1 VEFRLLGPLEV
12 HEEGRVLQ
20 VGGQKR
26 RALLAL
32 LLLHANEVVSS
43 DRLIEEIWGEEPPG
57 SASVALQGHVSRLR
71 KVLLRPAG
79 KDAPA
84 LITRPPGYVLEL
96 VPDQLDL
103 RRFERLRHEGSTA
116 LAEGDPARAASLFEE
131 ALALWRG
138 PALADVAYE
147 RFAQVE
153 AARLEELRL
162 ATVEERID
170 ADLAL
175 GRHTDLVPE
184 LELLVTEHRFRE
196 GFSRQFMLALY
207 RSGRQAEALDAYQQ
221 ARRALVDELGIEPG
235 QPLRDLEQ
243 AILQQDPA
251 LEIASAHQEQ
261 EVPPSGFVGR
271 EEELDHLLQG
281 LEETLRGHGRL
292 YLLVGEPGIGK
303 SRLAEELL
311 RHARRRRAAVL
322 VGRCWEAGGAPAY
335 WPWVQ
340 SLRGYVRD
348 REATELLAELGPG
361 APDLAQILPELRQQ
375 FPDLPEPPS
384 LEPEGAR
391 FRLFDAVS
399 SFLRAAAQRQPLVI
413 VLDDLHAADE
423 PSLLLLQFL
432 ARELAD
438 SRLLVVGAYRDVD
451 PTLRDPLVSTLAELT
466 RERVTHRIA
475 LYGLDEPGV
484 SEYVELAAGH
494 TPADSLV
501 AAIHLET
508 EGNPLFVGEV
518 VRLLAAEGRLELEEP
533 GQLGLPEGI
542 RQVIGRRLRHLSP
555 ECYNVLTLA
564 SVLGREFDLDAL
576 ERVSD
581 TGRER
586 LFELLDEALAA
597 RVVSEVPGA
606 RGRLRFAHALIRDV
620 MYEALT
626 AARRVNLHRE
636 VGEVLEALYRPD
648 LEQHLSELAH
658 QFAQAVVGREAQKA
672 VMYARLA
679 AERAARMLAYEEAV
693 RLYEMAL
700 QFLLAD
706 ESFTASDRF
715 ELLLALG
722 DARARA
728 GNTPASKEAF
738 RDAAELAAEHGTPDD
753 LARAAHGYGGRIS
766 WEVQRDDEY
775 LRPLLERALAA
786 MGDGDS
792 ALKVRLLARL
802 AGGPLRDA
810 SFPPEKRHALGKE
823 ALESAR
829 RIGDPA
835 TLAYALAG
843 YINSHYSPDFV
854 PTEVEMATEL
864 IALALETGN
873 KELALEGH
881 VDRFTSLIGLGEMSR
896 ARRDHAAI
904 AQLAE
909 DLRQPLQAFVVKESH
924 AVVALLEGRFSEAE
938 ALISDAY
945 RLGKRTTSWNAV
957 VSYRLQLYVLRWM
970 QGRLEELKET
980 VIRSVDEYPTY
991 PIWRCVQAHAAG
1003 VRGSEA
1009 SAREAFDALAAD
1021 DFAVLPFDEE
1031 WLLSLC
1037 FLAETAR
1044 FLSDVRRASVLYEQL
1059 LPYAQ
1064 RAAFGVPEICIGSV
1078 AHYLGV
1084 LATTMSH
1091 WDDGEDHFGIAID
1104 VNERMGARPWLA
1116 RSKDG
1121 YGRLLL
1127 ARGRR
1132 GDEERAR
1139 ELFAAALQTYRELEM
1154 ASYARELSGV
1164 S

>member
-1 VEFRLLGPLEV
+1 
-12 HEEGRVLQ
+12 
-20 VGGQKR
+20 
-26 RALLAL
+26 
-32 LLLHANEVVSS
+32 
-43 DRLIEEIWGEEPPG
+43 
-57 SASVALQGHVSRLR
+57 
-71 KVLLRPAG
+71 
-79 KDAPA
+79 
-84 LITRPPGYVLEL
+84 
-96 VPDQLDL
+96 
-103 RRFERLRHEGSTA
+103 
-116 LAEGDPARAASLFEE
+116 
-131 ALALWRG
+131 
-138 PALADVAYE
+138 
-147 RFAQVE
+147 
-153 AARLEELRL
+153 
-162 ATVEERID
+162 
-170 ADLAL
+170 
-175 GRHTDLVPE
+175 
-184 LELLVTEHRFRE
+184 
-196 GFSRQFMLALY
+196 M
-207 RSGRQAEALDAYQQ
+207 
-221 ARRALVDELGIEPG
+221 
-235 QPLRDLEQ
+235 
-243 AILQQDPA
+243 
-251 LEIASAHQEQ
+251 
-261 EVPPSGFVGR
+261 
-271 EEELDHLLQG
+271 
-281 LEETLRGHGRL
+281 
-292 YLLVGEPGIGK
+292 
-303 SRLAEELL
+303 
-311 RHARRRRAAVL
+311 L

-340 SLRGYVRD
+340 SFRSYVHD
-348 REATELLAELGPG
+348 REPEKLRMELGSG
-361 APDLAQILPELRQQ
+361 APDLAQILPELLQR

-391 FRLFDAVS
+391 FRLFDGVS
-399 SFLRAAAQRQPLVI
+399 SFLKNAAIGQPLVV

-432 ARELAD
+432 ARELGQ

-451 PTLRDPLVSTLAELT
+451 PTLRDPLLSTLAELT
-466 RERVTHRIA
+466 REPVTHRLVLA
-475 LYGLDEPGV
+475 GLDEPAV
-484 SEYVELAAGH
+484 SDYIELAAGQ
-494 TPADSLV
+494 TPSGSLV
-501 AAIHLET
+501 SAIHAET

-518 VRLLAAEGRLELEEP
+518 VRLLATEGRLKLAEP
-533 GQLGLPEGI
+533 GELGVTEGI
-542 RQVIGRRLRHLSP
+542 REVIGRRLRHLSAD
-555 ECYNVLTLA
+555 CYRVLTLA

-576 ERVSD
+576 ERVSG
-581 TGRER
+581 TER
-586 LFELLDEALAA
+586 NGLLELLDEALAA
-597 RVVSEVPGA
+597 RVVSEVPGT

-620 MYEALT
+620 VYEALT
-626 AARRVNLHRE
+626 GPRRARLHRE
-636 VGEVLEALYRPD
+636 AAEALEALYERD
-648 LEQHLSELAH
+648 LEPHLSELAH
-658 QFAQAVVGREAQKA
+658 QFAQTVVGRGAGKA
-672 VMYARLA
+672 VTYARLA

-693 RLYEMAL
+693 RLYELAL
-700 QFLLAD
+700 ELLLAD

-738 RDAAELAAEHGTPDD
+738 REAAELAAEQGTPDD

-775 LRPLLERALAA
+775 LRPLLERALAT

-810 SFPPEKRHALGKE
+810 SFPPERRHALGEE
-823 ALESAR
+823 ALASAR

-854 PTEVEMATEL
+854 PAEVEMATEL
-864 IALALETGN
+864 IAVALETGN
-873 KELALEGH
+873 KELALEGY

-904 AQLAE
+904 AQLADE
-909 DLRQPLQAFVVKESH
+909 LRQPLQAFVVTESH
-924 AVVALLEGRFSEAE
+924 AVVALLEGRLSEAE

-945 RLGKRTTSWNAV
+945 RLGEQTTSWNAA

-970 QGRLEELKET
+970 QSRIEELEET
-980 VIRSVDEYPTY
+980 VRRSVEEYPTY
-991 PIWRCVQAHAAG
+991 PIWRCVHAHAAA

-1009 SAREAFDALAAD
+1009 SAREEFEALAAD

-1031 WLLSLC
+1031 WVLSMC

-1044 FLSDVRRASVLYEQL
+1044 FLSDEQRASILYEQL

-1064 RAAFGVPEICIGSV
+1064 RAAFGVPETCIGSV

-1084 LATTMSH
+1084 VATTMSR
-1091 WDDGEDHFGIAID
+1091 WDDGESHFSTAIE

-1132 GDEERAR
+1132 GDDERAR
-1139 ELFAAALQTYRELEM
+1139 ELFESALETYHELGM
-1154 ASYARELSGV
+1154 TSHARELSAI